1 MSRPIV
7 IVGSGLAGYTL
18 VRELRKVDKE
28 TPVLLITG
36 DAGDFY
42 SKPMLSTA
50 LAQNR
55 TAPQLVTTP
64 ADAMA
69 TQLGVNLLKNVRV
82 EAIDR
87 QASEVVTSAGRFD
100 YGRLVLAL
108 GADPIRIPLGGDA
121 ANEVLSVNDLDD
133 YGHFR
138 ERLELADSVAILG
151 AGLIGCEF
159 ANDLLAHGKKV
170 MVLDPFERP
179 LANLLP
185 AAACADVRAGL
196 SEAGVQWHLG
206 RSARAVDRATDG
218 SSGYRLT
225 LDDGSTVNADLV
237 LSAVGLRP
245 RIALAEAA
253 GLKVGRGII
262 VDEFLRTSDSAIYAL
277 GDCAQFG
284 ERILPYV
291 LPIMHAARGIVLS
304 LTGEPVAVRFPCMPV
319 VVKTPACKV
328 VTAPPAA
335 TAQGS
340 WHSEG
345 EPGNLKLSFQDAEGR
360 LLGFALTGAATSQRM
375 ALSRLIDQAE
385 A

>member
-1 MSRPIV
+1 MAKPIV

-28 TPVLLITG
+28 TPVMLITG

-55 TAPQLVTTP
+55 TPAQLVTTA

-69 TQLGVNLLKNVRV
+69 TQLGVSLLKNVMV

-87 QASEVVTSAGRFD
+87 EAGEVVTSTGRFD
-100 YGRLVLAL
+100 YGSLILAL

-121 ANEVLSVNDLDD
+121 AADVLSVNDLVD
-133 YGHFR
+133 YGRFR
-138 ERLELADSVAILG
+138 ERLGAADSVAILG

-159 ANDLLAHGKKV
+159 ANDLLAYGKQV
-170 MVLDPFERP
+170 HVFDPAERP
-179 LANLLP
+179 LASLLP
-185 AAACADVRAGL
+185 VAASADVQAGL
-196 SEAGVQWHLG
+196 SAAGLHWHLG
-206 RSARAVDRATDG
+206 RSAQAVDHVAG
-218 SSGYRLT
+218 AGYRIT
-225 LDDGSTVNADLV
+225 LDDGSTTHADLV

-245 RIALAEAA
+245 RSALAQAA
-253 GLKVGRGII
+253 GLKVGRGIV
-262 VDEFLRTSDSAIYAL
+262 VDEFMRTSDPAIFAL

-304 LTGEPVAVRFPCMPV
+304 LTGEPVAVKFPCMPV
-319 VVKTPACKV
+319 VVKTPACKI
-328 VTAPPAA
+328 VTAPVAA
-335 TAQGS
+335 TAEGN
-340 WHSEG
+340 WHTEG
-345 EPGNLKLSFQDAEGR
+345 DPGNLKMTFQDTGGR
-360 LLGFALTGAATSQRM
+360 LLGFALTGAATSERM
-375 ALSRLIDQAE
+375 ALTRLIDQA
-385 A
+385 